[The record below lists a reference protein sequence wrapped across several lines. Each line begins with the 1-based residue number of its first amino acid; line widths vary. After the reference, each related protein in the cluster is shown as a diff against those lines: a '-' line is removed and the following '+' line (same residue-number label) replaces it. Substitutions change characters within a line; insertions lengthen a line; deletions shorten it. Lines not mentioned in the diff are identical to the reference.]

1 MHAWHLRDDAL
12 TEWLD
17 AATIGEGNL
26 QRNLRDI
33 RRINA
38 LLGWTA
44 AAVRAIA
51 AITRAEPDRA
61 WTLLDVASGSADI
74 PRAIARWAR
83 HSGTDL
89 TITASDI
96 NPHIVAI
103 ARQES
108 RALPNLHIAQMDAL
122 DLPFAP
128 QSVDIVLCTL
138 ALHHFAPEAAV
149 ALLRSMARVGKRILL
164 FDVQRSRLAHA
175 GVIAL
180 THLLGM
186 DAMTCHDAPI
196 SVRRAYSAAEL
207 RVLARH
213 AGLDATVR
221 VLSPFRLRL
230 TASGIHEEPA
240 HAV

>member
-1 MHAWHLRDDAL
+1 MYAWQLRDGAL

-17 AATIGEGNL
+17 GTSIGEGAL
-26 QRNLRDI
+26 RRNLRDI

-44 AAVRAIA
+44 AATRAVA
-51 AITRAEPDRA
+51 AITQTEPCRA

-74 PRAIARWAR
+74 PSAIARWAR
-83 HSGTDL
+83 RSGTPL
-89 TITASDI
+89 TVTASDI
-96 NPHIVAI
+96 NPQIVTI
-103 ARQES
+103 ARQEARS
-108 RALPNLHIAQMDAL
+108 LPNLHIVQADAL
-122 DLPFAP
+122 ALPYP
-128 QSVDIVLCTL
+128 SQSMDIVMCTL

-149 ALLRSMARVGKRILL
+149 ALLRGMARVGRRVLL
-164 FDVQRSRLAHA
+164 FDVERSRLAHA

-207 RVLARH
+207 RALARQ
-213 AGLDATVR
+213 AGLLATVR
-221 VLSPFRLRL
+221 VQFPFRLML
-230 TASGIHEEPA
+230 TAPGHDEEPA
-240 HAV
+240 HAL